1 MEYNNPNENWRKR
14 QNYYDRR
21 EQKSGEVIKIIVKTL
36 LVCLA
41 FALFGW
47 ILSGCT
53 TTKYVPVISHS
64 TDTLIQTRTQYD
76 SIYMSDSIYISDF
89 VRTDTVF
96 RTVERWHTQYR
107 DRWRHDTIYQARHD
121 TIPQPYPVTEYV
133 EKPLVWW
140 QKVLIWIGIIA
151 LMVMIVIVVWK
162 LKRFLPIR

>member
-133 EKPLVWW
+133 EKPLGWW
-140 QKVLIWIGIIA
+140 QKCLIWIGIIA
-151 LMVMIVIVVWK
+151 LMVVIVFVVLK